1 MLETT
6 QLAAT
11 AAMDFAPMRWILF
24 SAARMHALEMDP
36 VNGSP
41 QACAKSCLY
50 MCAYAVMFQTI
61 VSIANPIMMGGTVK
75 KGSTEGDMVYE
86 VSNKPSGMCLTACQY
101 ITMLSIYIGFTTVV
115 VSIFT
120 LELRTAPNTP
130 RRCPRPCGAC

>member
-1 MLETT
+1 
-6 QLAAT
+6 
-11 AAMDFAPMRWILF
+11 
-24 SAARMHALEMDP
+24 MDP

-86 VSNKPSGMCLTACQY
+86 VSNKHSGMCLTACQY
-101 ITMLSIYIGFTTVV
+101 ITTLSIYIGFTAVV

-120 LELRTAPNTP
+120 QELRTAPSTP
-130 RRCPRPCGAC
+130 RRSP

>member
-1 MLETT
+1 
-6 QLAAT
+6 
-11 AAMDFAPMRWILF
+11 
-24 SAARMHALEMDP
+24 MDP

-41 QACAKSCLY
+41 QSWAQACFY

-86 VSNKPSGMCLTACQY
+86 VSNKPSGMCLTACTD
-101 ITMLSIYIGFTTVV
+101 ITMLSIYIGFTAVV

-120 LELRTAPNTP
+120 QELRTAPSTL
-130 RRCPRPCGAC
+130 RRSPRPCSAC